1 MTFSTVLLHNYF
13 QFGAQSRRCIFESLP
28 FYLCLL
34 TFWSP
39 DAVSISQPA
48 CLAARGQ
55 INASPAQRWFVEA
68 ICVFGGSLVFLL
80 SELKRTR
87 ASLRFKEVQ
96 SRTWYNR
103 LKNKVPLGVL
113 NLSIRLFPNTS
124 SPARG
129 NVKAKSTTITD
140 KGPKKERKKSQCGLS
155 LISGI
160 PCAVVKFE
168 TSVLS
173 KAW

>member
-1 MTFSTVLLHNYF
+1 MTFSTVLLHNYS
-13 QFGAQSRRCIFESLP
+13 QFGAQSRRCIFEPLP

-68 ICVFGGSLVFLL
+68 ICVFGGSLVVLL

-103 LKNKVPLGVL
+103 LKNKVL
-113 NLSIRLFPNTS
+113 NLSIRHFPNTS
-124 SPARG
+124 SPAWG

-140 KGPKKERKKSQCGLS
+140 KGPKKERKKLQCGLS

>member
-1 MTFSTVLLHNYF
+1 MVLLHNYF
-13 QFGAQSRRCIFESLP
+13 QFGAQSRRCIFEPLP

-87 ASLRFKEVQ
+87 ASLRFKAVQ

-103 LKNKVPLGVL
+103 L

-124 SPARG
+124 SPAWG